1 MMGRG
6 KAACSSRN
14 PPPHLGLFPFP
25 RPPVP
30 NQHLALCPIPSA
42 HTPLGIS
49 ATLVVQRTALD
60 TDQCLRQPPPPKT
73 PDRSSKHLHL
83 DVHRHLGLGRFKTEF
98 LIYHLNVLHLKL
110 SPSQLTAISFFSLL
124 RPKTLGQSL
133 APLPSASHTP
143 SVRQPCGLYLHHMC
157 GILPLLIFATSTW
170 PAVPWMWVTTF
181 SSISRCPPYL
191 HKTHSL
197 HSVHTFPLKGESD
210 QGSPLLRTLQNY
222 PSPYKSQ
229 EFTMA

>member
-143 SVRQPCGLYLHHMC
+143 SVRQPCGLSSPYVRNPTPSHLCHQHLASC
-157 GILPLLIFATSTW
+157 PLDVGNHLLIDLQ
-170 PAVPWMWVTTF
+170 M
-181 SSISRCPPYL
+181 
-191 HKTHSL
+191 
-197 HSVHTFPLKGESD
+197 
-210 QGSPLLRTLQNY
+210 SPL
-222 PSPYKSQ
+222 SP
-229 EFTMA
+229 